1 MGCIE
6 HLWGQA
12 LVCVGCVEVLA
23 GSGSQT
29 RTYTGHPADDLSL
42 RVYTHKSAHDL
53 DSDFTLRPAT
63 SSANLSVSSRP
74 AVALPEW
81 RDENQYSKRA
91 SNRKTAQG
99 LAHKPSAEAEPGRT
113 PSSVFAEEGAKAKSS
128 SSSTADNVQLVSQ
141 DQKHVSGAAGS
152 QKFGPSAASPALLT
166 SSIVRSAQEGV
177 VDTINGGWSRLRA
190 IGPRGVTG
198 VRQARREVGERQEV
212 GELPSLIR
220 SESGAYLK
228 VAGLGSPDPIRSM
241 MPRRPSPLTAP
252 SAVISPPSLV
262 HSAASPRS
270 SDSFNSASFAA
281 SLPNLQLGWTRTRR
295 RSSGD
300 GWVDG
305 EILEDKTHIGMA

>member
-1 MGCIE
+1 M
-6 HLWGQA
+6 
-12 LVCVGCVEVLA
+12 VGVEVLA

-29 RTYTGHPADDLSL
+29 RTYTGHLQDDLSL
-42 RVYTHKSAHDL
+42 HVYTYKHAHDL
-53 DSDFTLRPAT
+53 DSDYMLRPAT

-81 RDENQYSKRA
+81 RDENDYSRRA
-91 SNRKTAQG
+91 SNRKT
-99 LAHKPSAEAEPGRT
+99 LAHKPSAEAEPGRM
-113 PSSVFAEEGAKAKSS
+113 PSSVLAEEGARAKSL
-128 SSSTADNVQLVSQ
+128 SSSTSDNVQLVSQ
-141 DQKHVSGAAGS
+141 EGQKSVSDAAGP

-166 SSIVRSAQEGV
+166 SSIVRVAQEGV
-177 VDTINGGWSRLRA
+177 VDTINDGWSRLRA
-190 IGPRGVTG
+190 IGPRVVTG
-198 VRQARREVGERQEV
+198 VRQTRREAGERQEV

-252 SAVISPPSLV
+252 SAAISPPSLV
-262 HSAASPRS
+262 HRAASPRS

-295 RSSGD
+295 RSSED
-300 GWVDG
+300 GWVHG